1 MASVHSEQNPLGKNS
16 DYIDHYDPALLFPI
30 SRSESWKAA
39 GIERETLPFFGED
52 IWNGYEIS
60 WLNDKGI
67 PQVAMAEFHLP
78 ASSPYLIESK
88 SFKLYLNSYNQTKF
102 ASKKQVEQRMAKD
115 LSQAAGGDVSV
126 ILLALNHSF
135 PKEPEATCIDHLDIE
150 MERYELDANVL
161 SLVSGEASG
170 EASGEVLEEFDG
182 MLVSHVLKSNCPV
195 TGQPDWGS
203 IFIEYKGARIDE
215 KSLLTYIVSL
225 RTHQDFHEQ
234 CVERTFWDIWTRC
247 KPESLTVYAR
257 YVRRGGLDINPMRS
271 SEPEKKAVNF
281 RTIRQ

>member
-1 MASVHSEQNPLGKNS
+1 MSAGNFMASVHSENNPLGKSS
-16 DYIDHYDPALLFPI
+16 DYKDRYDPALLFPI
-30 SRSESWKAA
+30 SRAESWKSV
-39 GIERETLPFFGED
+39 GIERDSLPFYGED

-67 PQVAMAEFHLP
+67 PQVAMAEFRLP
-78 ASSPYLIESK
+78 AASPFLIESK

-102 ASKKQVEQRMAKD
+102 ANKKMVEQRMGKD
-115 LSQAAGGDVSV
+115 LSAASGGDVSV
-126 ILLALNHSF
+126 AILTLQHRF
-135 PKEPEATCIDHLDIE
+135 PAEPKSVCIDDLDIS
-150 MERYELDANVL
+150 MDKYELNPDVL
-161 SLVSGEASG
+161 SLAAGDDAGEFEG
-170 EASGEVLEEFDG
+170 I
-182 MLVSHVLKSNCPV
+182 LVSHLLKSNCPV

-203 IFIEYKGARIDE
+203 IYIEYKGAHIDE

-247 KPESLTVYAR
+247 QPESLTVYAR

-271 SEPEKKAVNF
+271 SDSNKQAVNF

>member
-1 MASVHSEQNPLGKNS
+1 MASVHSENNPLGKS
-16 DYIDHYDPALLFPI
+16 SAYIDSYDPTLLFPI
-30 SRSESWKAA
+30 SRAESWKAV
-39 GIERETLPFFGED
+39 GIDRETLPFYGED
-52 IWNGYEIS
+52 VWNGYEIS

-67 PQVAMAEFHLP
+67 PQVAMAEFRLP
-78 ASSPYLIESK
+78 ATSPFLIESK
-88 SFKLYLNSYNQTKF
+88 SFKLYLNSYNQTRF
-102 ASKKQVEQRMAKD
+102 ANKDNVEQRMVRD
-115 LSQAAGGDVSV
+115 LSAAAGGAVKV
-126 ILLALNHSF
+126 TILSLQHSF
-135 PKEPEATCIDHLDIE
+135 PVEPKSVCIDDLDIS
-150 MERYELDANVL
+150 MDRYELDPSVL
-161 SLVSGEASG
+161 QLAAGKDGEPSGVVFEGA
-170 EASGEVLEEFDG
+170 
-182 MLVSHVLKSNCPV
+182 LVSHLLKSNCPV

-203 IFIEYKGARIDE
+203 IYIEYKGAHIDE

-271 SEPEKKAVNF
+271 SNEEKQAINF

>member
-1 MASVHSEQNPLGKNS
+1 MASVHSENNPLGKS
-16 DYIDHYDPALLFPI
+16 SAYIDSYDPTLLFPI
-30 SRSESWKAA
+30 SRAESWKTVD
-39 GIERETLPFFGED
+39 IDRDTLPFYGED

-67 PQVAMAEFHLP
+67 PQVAMAEFRLP
-78 ASSPYLIESK
+78 ATSPFLIESK
-88 SFKLYLNSYNQTKF
+88 SFKLYLNSYNQTRF
-102 ASKKQVEQRMAKD
+102 ANKSSVEQRMVRD
-115 LSQAAGGDVSV
+115 LSAAAGGAVV
-126 ILLALNHSF
+126 VTILSLHHSF
-135 PKEPEATCIDHLDIE
+135 PAEPKSVCIDDLDIS
-150 MERYELDANVL
+150 MDRYELDPSVL
-161 SLVSGEASG
+161 KLAAGEGGEPSGSIFEG
-170 EASGEVLEEFDG
+170 T
-182 MLVSHVLKSNCPV
+182 LVSHLLKSNCPV

-203 IFIEYKGARIDE
+203 IYIEYKGAHIDE
-215 KSLLTYIVSL
+215 ESLLTYIVSL

-271 SEPEKKAVNF
+271 SKKEKQALNF

>member
-1 MASVHSEQNPLGKNS
+1 MASVHSDNNPLGKSSN
-16 DYIDHYDPALLFPI
+16 YIDSYDATLLFPI
-30 SRSESWKAA
+30 SRGESWKAS
-39 GIERETLPFFGED
+39 GIERDALPFFGED

-67 PQVAMAEFHLP
+67 PQVAMAEFRLP
-78 ASSPYLIESK
+78 ATSPFLIESK
-88 SFKLYLNSYNQTKF
+88 SFKLYLNSYNQTRF
-102 ASKKQVEQRMAKD
+102 ANKETVEQRMVRD
-115 LSQAAGGDVSV
+115 LSAAAGGEVKV
-126 ILLALNHSF
+126 AILPLTHSF
-135 PKEPEATCIDHLDIE
+135 PAEPKAFCIDGLDIS
-150 MERYELDANVL
+150 MDKYELDPTVL
-161 SLVSGEASG
+161 VLAEGDEAGEFQG
-170 EASGEVLEEFDG
+170 T
-182 MLVSHVLKSNCPV
+182 LVSHLLKSNCPV

-203 IFIEYKGARIDE
+203 IYIEYKGAHIDE
-215 KSLLTYIVSL
+215 ASLLIYLVSL

-271 SEPEKKAVNF
+271 SDSSKAAVNF

>member
-1 MASVHSEQNPLGKNS
+1 MASVHSNHNPLGKQS
-16 DYIDHYDPALLFPI
+16 AYIDRYDATLLFPI
-30 SRSESWKAA
+30 SRAESWQAV
-39 GIERETLPFFGED
+39 GIERNTLPFFGED

-67 PQVAMAEFHLP
+67 PQVAMAEFRLP
-78 ASSPYLIESK
+78 ATSPFLIESK
-88 SFKLYLNSYNQTKF
+88 SFKLYLNSYNQTRF
-102 ASKKQVEQRMAKD
+102 ANEQTVAQRMMKD
-115 LSQAAGGDVSV
+115 LSAAAGGEVKV
-126 ILLALNHSF
+126 NILPLDYTF
-135 PKEPEATCIDHLDIE
+135 PAEPKAVCIDGLDIT
-150 MERYELDANVL
+150 MDKYELDPSIL
-161 SLVSGEASG
+161 TLASG
-170 EASGEVLEEFDG
+170 EDAGEYQG

-203 IFIEYKGARIDE
+203 IYIEYKGARIDE
-215 KSLLTYIVSL
+215 KSLLTYLVSL

-234 CVERTFWDIWTRC
+234 CVERTFWDLWTRC

-271 SEPEKKAVNF
+271 SDPAKKAINF